1 MATPIACGWAV
12 AVMVDI
18 NDAFGREQWTQKAQ
32 KRQKNK
38 RGTDQLMDRQKK
50 TECRMRSKWLQTRL
64 SQVET
69 SDAGSQYCCGRV
81 DRGIQP
87 RFAHQL
93 PPHTQTYTKS
103 IQNARFFHFLTQSLL
118 LDGRTNTDQKTDGHT
133 EKASYR
139 AACPQL
145 KRLTKTNNQEMFL
158 ESLLSTLSFHLSD
171 RPSVS
176 LFMSHVLHQIQY
188 TQRHSPD
195 ASLPSR
201 ACFTT

>member
-1 MATPIACGWAV
+1 
-12 AVMVDI
+12 
-18 NDAFGREQWTQKAQ
+18 
-32 KRQKNK
+32 
-38 RGTDQLMDRQKK
+38 
-50 TECRMRSKWLQTRL
+50 MRSKWLQPRL
-64 SQVET
+64 SRVET

-87 RFAHQL
+87 RFTHQL

-103 IQNARFFHFLTQSLL
+103 IQNARFFHFLTQSLRT
-118 LDGRTNTDQKTDGHT
+118 DGRTNTDQQTDEHT

-145 KRLTKTNNQEMFL
+145 KMFL

-176 LFMSHVLHQIQY
+176 IHVTCFAPNSIHPETQSRRFFAQSGLFCYVTNFLFSCNSTALSVRPLV
-188 TQRHSPD
+188 T
-195 ASLPSR
+195 LN
-201 ACFTT
+201 